1 MNYNFLLGAT
11 FIAGASFIGIELYKN
26 EQKQKNK
33 YREKIRTLIIDKGKL
48 DKDPHNRSIEED
60 VIDAF
65 VAIAQNNNIKLED
78 FIDDKTFDLLYKTYV
93 ENLILEYSKKK

>member
-11 FIAGASFIGIELYKN
+11 FIAGASFIGMEIYKN

-48 DKDPHNRSIEED
+48 DKDPHNRSIDDD

-65 VAIAQNNNIKLED
+65 VLIAQKNNIKLED
-78 FIDDKTFDLLYKTYV
+78 FIDDQTFDLIYKTYV
-93 ENLILEYSKKK
+93 DHLILEHSQKK